1 MNTAATAEHPKTSR
15 ETQSVRAGLP
25 TVATVMTEPVVA
37 VDVQD
42 SLWTAMDVML
52 TRGLRHLVVTRQ
64 GIARGILSDR
74 DLAAVWATDPLG
86 LKNRRAEHALGP
98 GQSFIGP
105 DIDVITAALRMRQL
119 GVDALV
125 VVEST
130 LVPLGVV
137 TDHDLLGVL
146 IALLRDDA

>member
-1 MNTAATAEHPKTSR
+1 MNATTAAQPSHPARPATAAPPDVA
-15 ETQSVRAGLP
+15 SV
-25 TVATVMTEPVVA
+25 MSPVVA

-52 TRGLRHLVVTRQ
+52 THGLRHLVVTRQ
-64 GIARGILSDR
+64 GVARGVLSDR
-74 DLAAVWATDPLG
+74 DLAAVWAMDPLG
-86 LKNRRAEHALGP
+86 LKHRRAEHAVSQARG
-98 GQSFIGP
+98 FIGP
-105 DIDVITAALRMRQL
+105 DVDVVTAAARMRHL

-137 TDHDLLGVL
+137 TDRDLLD
-146 IALLRDDA
+146 ALLALLGDAGRHG

>member
-1 MNTAATAEHPKTSR
+1 MKTTAQRPQD
-15 ETQSVRAGLP
+15 TQSVRTELP
-25 TVATVMTEPVVA
+25 TVASVMTGPAVA

-42 SLWTAMDVML
+42 SLWTAMDIML

-64 GIARGILSDR
+64 GIARGVLSDR

-98 GQSFIGP
+98 AQSFIGP
-105 DIDVITAALRMRQL
+105 DIDVVTAATRMRRL

-146 IALLRDDA
+146 TALLRDDA